1 MMAFTIRTDDGRTSL
16 STASAERAASYLLF
30 LQNSGVKA
38 AVIGINGRRFSL
50 AALSAYAEGIRQ
62 VGS

>member
-1 MMAFTIRTDDGRTSL
+1 MAFTIRTDDGRTSL

-38 AVIGINGRRFSL
+38 AAIGINGHRYSL
-50 AALSAYAEGIRQ
+50 AALNAYADAIRK
-62 VGS
+62 SAT